1 MARLTRHCRRMRND
15 AWCSCET
22 ARLACNRVA
31 TCHGTSNALSLMH
44 NAAVALQLQPPPPS
58 HLPPIGSSAPRAVYG
73 ATKFSDLSAEE
84 FRRTRL
90 TFKASAERS
99 KLPVAAGLSAAFGEN
114 DLPMEFDW
122 RARGAVTAVKVWLL
136 RCVVSE

>member
-1 MARLTRHCRRMRND
+1 
-15 AWCSCET
+15 
-22 ARLACNRVA
+22 
-31 TCHGTSNALSLMH
+31 MH
-44 NAAVALQLQPPPPS
+44 NAAVALQLQASPPS
-58 HLPPIGSSAPRAVYG
+58 HLPPIGSSAPQDAVYG
-73 ATKFSDLSAEE
+73 TTKFSDLTAEE

-114 DLPMEFDW
+114 DLPMEIDW